1 MRVLLWLSVCFLF
14 LCTTNLCAASD
25 GYHRFPGMPRGDTL
39 APVPKTLRPISD
51 PRFFGTYCG
60 DASFTRCARVKV
72 KVMGVTIYTK
82 RVCRTKNIKDI
93 KLKLNYTDTVKGA
106 LVYGD
111 GKGTLDGN
119 DLNFVISG
127 VVVKH
132 GKVRGTA
139 TVAGL
144 DPYAGLATLSD
155 DGLAI
160 TIYAY
165 GEKMTLRKDTCG
177 NRPPQVTITSFPTI
191 PMQRGKTY
199 FFTGEVTDAED
210 LPTPAS
216 TFPPERL
223 AWTPDNAWWQLQKYP
238 SGLTA
243 WTNTLTPGNHTI
255 TFSATDSGGL
265 TSEASVQVT
274 VSNKLPRIPV
284 ITLPQAGFTT
294 GAGCAIN
301 FLGRALDLEDGEITG
316 SKLVWSSN
324 IDGIIGRGKV
334 VNHSLDKPG
343 NHTIRLTAT
352 DSFGASAFA
361 ETTVNVLPSNGGCS
375 PLARIHTPPYETLNI
390 VSGEKTTFIG
400 VAEDSED
407 LPDALQLQWELTPIN
422 PAGPSKVLGTTTLVE
437 ETTELVSV
445 NGDITQ
451 YRVRFTATDSDG
463 NTGQD
468 EVTVTAYPAHH

>member
-1 MRVLLWLSVCFLF
+1 MC
-14 LCTTNLCAASD
+14 
-25 GYHRFPGMPRGDTL
+25 
-39 APVPKTLRPISD
+39 K
-51 PRFFGTYCG
+51 
-60 DASFTRCARVKV
+60 
-72 KVMGVTIYTK
+72 
-82 RVCRTKNIKDI
+82 TKNIKDI

-144 DPYAGLATLSD
+144 DPYAGSATLSD
-155 DGLAI
+155 DGLAL

-243 WTNTLTPGNHTI
+243 WTNTLSPGNHTI

-265 TSEASVQVT
+265 TSEASVQVK

-284 ITLPQAGFTT
+284 ITLPQVGFTT

-400 VAEDSED
+400 VAEDTED
-407 LPDALQLQWELTPIN
+407 TPDALQLQWELTPIN

-437 ETTELVSV
+437 ETTELVSI